1 MEINKVSGVNASQK
15 VLPKKKQEIS
25 LKNNTGTSSPY
36 LANVS
41 SSAIRAN
48 YAPLSFT
55 GNANAIKEAY
65 IITGEEEDVP
75 LLVTKKNGSYVIDFD
90 SQTEI
95 IYGEDAVKYL
105 QDKTFF
111 EYDTQV
117 IFPKKSSG
125 KLYTD
130 DGKTVILP
138 ENSAATINA
147 KSNGRVVVD
156 EGYPMVVVTKKDYD
170 WYERYKRDAQD
181 ENIRNKFLELIYY
194 NSHLYNGHFT
204 PNSLLPERLKDEEF
218 LQTLGI
224 DKYQS
229 RNNLV
234 YDLYAKRYELSEQ
247 DRDEVMFARA
257 IVEKLKET
265 GAAYDRPDGY
275 LKFSTLYNP
284 DFQANYLKE
293 NGFTQKQIEAVM
305 PIYKKSRQ
313 AHMDARFS
321 LKNPASDYPYELV
334 EKMKEAGIIHNN
346 KKLAGEFIYWKE
358 TFANETDIRNKLGE
372 KGFEPWEVELIVDNW
387 RKYNLTGF
395 DLSGLK
401 HISPKMAVYGF
412 SDKLNNWTQ
421 EATNWI
427 TNSTAPTSSEGI
439 TPFVG
444 VSMVQMDED
453 EIVPMSKIRS
463 EEKLHAHPN
472 LEEKRQTEIY
482 LITSG
487 AAALNVVK
495 GGKSQ
500 VKILR
505 EGELA
510 VVGPGVLH
518 SINSI
523 SGEYEHI
530 VSQVPSAFQYGFG
543 FKQIVE
549 PPQDYD
555 EERLG
560 QEAFE
565 QLSECRN
572 S

>member
-1 MEINKVSGVNASQK
+1 MKDKDFLMIPGPTPVPESVLLAMAKHPIGHRSSEFSKIVRRVEEGLKWVFQTKYDVQIYTSSGTGAMESAISNLVNEGDK
-15 VLPKKKQEIS
+15 VLS
-25 LKNNTGTSSPY
+25 L
-36 LANVS
+36 
-41 SSAIRAN
+41 II
-48 YAPLSFT
+48 
-55 GNANAIKEAY
+55 GNFGARWAKI
-65 IITGEEEDVP
+65 
-75 LLVTKKNGSYVIDFD
+75 
-90 SQTEI
+90 
-95 IYGEDAVKYL
+95 
-105 QDKTFF
+105 
-111 EYDTQV
+111 
-117 IFPKKSSG
+117 
-125 KLYTD
+125 
-130 DGKTVILP
+130 
-138 ENSAATINA
+138 AAMR
-147 KSNGRVVVD
+147 G
-156 EGYPMVVVTKKDYD
+156 
-170 WYERYKRDAQD
+170 
-181 ENIRNKFLELIYY
+181 
-194 NSHLYNGHFT
+194 
-204 PNSLLPERLKDEEF
+204 
-218 LQTLGI
+218 
-224 DKYQS
+224 
-229 RNNLV
+229 
-234 YDLYAKRYELSEQ
+234 
-247 DRDEVMFARA
+247 A

-372 KGFEPWEVELIVDNW
+372 KGFEPWEIELIVDNW